1 MVKVINMPGKKF
13 KSIGIR
19 EKLYNR
25 IEEEKKEGESTSDYI
40 ERVIDIAKKEE
51 EIKNEV
57 KSNNET
63 RYGRVGLTAEDVK
76 NAVKEVLGERKEQG
90 NVITTD
96 INAGITIEDLKR
108 ELIKVEVETV
118 DKIKAKIEELKGF

>member
-1 MVKVINMPGKKF
+1 MPGKKF